1 MKPAELNASMH
12 AVLDGEAT
20 PDEARELER
29 ALAADPAARHRFEEW
44 RELWDGLGRIELAYP
59 PEGLVANV
67 MADLPHGR
75 PEADDDQLFPPS
87 GVIAA
92 SSKESRVISRGTS
105 TTVRATT
112 QTGPFFRGES
122 MISKRSKVWIGVAVA
137 VAAIAV
143 GSQFVNYPPRG
154 DEAAGTIAPAQ
165 RYRAPQATEG
175 VNVVGGPSGSAST
188 QAGAAAGE
196 AAGNAAGNAANNA
209 SSNAANNASSNA
221 ANNAS

>member
-105 TTVRATT
+105 TKVQAIS

-137 VAAIAV
+137 VAAIAI
-143 GSQFVNYPPRG
+143 GSQFVNYPPNG

-165 RYRAPQATEG
+165 RYRAPQMTG
-175 VNVVGGPSGSAST
+175 HDVKVGA
-188 QAGAAAGE
+188 QAGSQSAQSQQ
-196 AAGNAAGNAANNA
+196 AGNANADA
-209 SSNAANNASSNA
+209 SRD
-221 ANNAS
+221 